1 MKQFSFGAR
10 RTSTIS
16 DKKALEMFQNLPKQV
31 DEDIRYANES
41 GATFSGK
48 KQKEGMKPA
57 IGSMEDG
64 FDQFGQE

>member
-16 DKKALEMFQNLPKQV
+16 DKKALEMFQNIPKQV
-31 DEDIRYANES
+31 DEDIRYANER
-41 GATFSGK
+41 GATISGK
-48 KQKEGMKPA
+48 KQKEAKKPA
-57 IGSMEDG
+57 IGSMEDD